1 MKKLFLLT
9 ILSSTSI
16 LSADQQRYQNEDAF
30 EQHFYLNQNQDLD
43 DRETMNDR
51 NFIRSKP
58 EYQQTETSH
67 NQNLSNKKVK
77 SDLDIQKEIRNALGT
92 GWFTEGYPGVNYKVY
107 NGNVVLTGTVKHT
120 DDIKKV
126 EEKVQK
132 LEGVLHVDNQLSVS
146 NADIKKNNGYH
157 SKNANENNLRNYSE
171 SDLQESEK
179 KYPQDSAATPQ
190 DRQLN
195 ARIRD
200 RINSSWFSPRGE
212 AIILKTANGIVII
225 TGTIERTEDSQKL
238 EKEIKEVSGVKSVNS
253 NLNVQR

>member
-43 DRETMNDR
+43 DRQTINDR

-58 EYQQTETSH
+58 EYQQTETNH
-67 NQNLSNKKVK
+67 NQNLSDKKVK
-77 SDLDIQKEIRNALGT
+77 SDLDIHKEIRNALVA
-92 GWFTEGYPGVNYKVY
+92 GWFTEGYPGVIYTVY
-107 NGNVVLTGTVKHT
+107 NGNVTLTGTVKHT

-126 EEKVQK
+126 EEKVKK

-146 NADIKKNNGYH
+146 NADIKRDNGYN
-157 SKNANENNLRNYSE
+157 SKNTNENNLRNYSE

-179 KYPQDSAATPQ
+179 KHPQDSAATPQ

-200 RINSSWFSPRGE
+200 KINSGWFSPRNE
-212 AIILKTANGIVII
+212 AIVLKTANGVVII
-225 TGTIERTEDSQKL
+225 TGTIERTEDTQKL
-238 EKEIKEVSGVKSVNS
+238 EKDIKEINGVRSVNS
-253 NLNVQR
+253 NLSIQR